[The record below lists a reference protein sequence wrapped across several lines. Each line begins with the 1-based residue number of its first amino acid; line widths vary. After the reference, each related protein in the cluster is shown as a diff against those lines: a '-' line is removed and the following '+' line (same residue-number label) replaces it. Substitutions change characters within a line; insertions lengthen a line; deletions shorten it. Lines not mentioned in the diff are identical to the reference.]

1 MKIGF
6 VVNDIETEEA
16 NFTTTELA
24 MAATAL
30 RHEVLY
36 IGVADFI
43 YAPDGTI
50 SARARKIRPKRYG
63 SSSAYLSELRNTDA
77 IPTELE
83 ALDAMMLRSD
93 PAQDL
98 AARHWARFA
107 GITFGR
113 LAARHGTVVLND
125 PDGLMQSIN
134 KMYLQHF
141 PEEVRPITL
150 ISRDREA
157 ILTFIKEQ
165 GGSAVLKPLA
175 GSGGHDVFLITPQ
188 EPNIN
193 QIIDTVCEN
202 GYVIAQEHLPNAVK
216 GDTRLLLMNGRPLQ
230 CEGKYA
236 AMRRVRGEK
245 GKDIRS
251 NVAAGAHAAKAQVT
265 DSMLELAEIIRPKL
279 VQDGM
284 FLVGIDILDNKLTEI
299 NVFSPGGLLR
309 AREFEGIAF
318 SHKVIHSIQQKV
330 EHRRRYHHRL
340 ENLEIAT
347 L

>member
-1 MKIGF
+1 MKIAF
-6 VVNDIETEEA
+6 VVNDIQTEEA

-30 RHEVLY
+30 GHEVLY
-36 IGVADFI
+36 IGVADFT
-43 YAPDGTI
+43 YAPDGMI
-50 SARARKIRPKRYG
+50 GARARKIRPKRYD
-63 SSSAYLSELRNTDA
+63 SCSAFLSKLRDTDV
-77 IPTELE
+77 THMELE
-83 ALDAMMLRSD
+83 ALDVMMLRSD

-98 AARHWARFA
+98 ATRPWAHLA

-113 LAARHGTVVLND
+113 LAARHGVIVLND
-125 PDGLMQSIN
+125 PDGLMQGIN
-134 KMYLQHF
+134 KMYLQYF
-141 PEEVRPITL
+141 PEEVRPVTL

-157 ILTFIKEQ
+157 ILAFIKEQ

-193 QIIDTVCEN
+193 QIIDTVCED
-202 GYVIAQEHLPNAVK
+202 GYVIAQEHLPNATK

-230 CEGKYA
+230 CQGKYA
-236 AMRRVRGEK
+236 AMRRVRGKK
-245 GKDIRS
+245 GNDIRS
-251 NVAAGAHAAKAQVT
+251 NVAAGAHAVKAQVT
-265 DSMLELAEIIRPKL
+265 NSMLELAEIIRPKL

-284 FLVGIDILDNKLTEI
+284 FLVGIDIIDNKLMEI
-299 NVFSPGGLLR
+299 NVFSPGGVLR

-318 SHKVIHSIQQKV
+318 SHEIMHAIQQKV

>member
-1 MKIGF
+1 MKIAL
-6 VVNDIETEEA
+6 VINDFKTEEA

-30 RHEVLY
+30 GHEVFY
-36 IGVADFI
+36 IGVADFT
-43 YAPDGTI
+43 YAPDGAICT
-50 SARARKIRPKRYG
+50 RARKIRPKQYN
-63 SSSAYLSELRNTDA
+63 STSAYLHELRNANATHMDV
-77 IPTELE
+77 E
-83 ALDAMMLRSD
+83 ALDVLMLRND
-93 PAQDL
+93 PAQDV
-98 AARHWARFA
+98 AARPWARFA

-113 LAARHGTVVLND
+113 LAARHGVIVLND

-134 KMYLQHF
+134 KMYLQYF

-157 ILTFIKEQ
+157 ILAFIKER

-175 GSGGHDVFLITPQ
+175 GSGGHNVFLITPQ

-193 QIIDTVCEN
+193 QIIDTVCED
-202 GYVIAQEHLPNAVK
+202 GYVIAQEHLPNAAK
-216 GDTRLLLMNGRPLQ
+216 GDSRLLLMNGRPLQ

-236 AMRRVRGEK
+236 AIRRVRGKK
-245 GKDIRS
+245 GNDIRS
-251 NVAAGAHAAKAQVT
+251 NIAAGAQVAKAQVS
-265 DSMLELAEIIRPKL
+265 DSMLQLAEIIRPKL

-284 FLVGIDILDNKLTEI
+284 FLVGIDIIDNKLTEI

-309 AREFEGIAF
+309 AREFEGVAF
-318 SHKVIHSIQQKV
+318 SHEIMHALQRKV
-330 EHRRRYHHRL
+330 EHRRRYHDRL
-340 ENLEIAT
+340 DNLELAT